1 MPRNV
6 PHLEF
11 RGRLVLLGFG
21 SIRQAVLPLLFRH
34 LALRPERVT
43 VIKAGQHNADKVRRH
58 GMRLLVQPLTAD
70 KYQSLLTPCWSPAP
84 DFGRLGSNIY
94 YLRGFSG
101 HGQALAD
108 MAGKLAAEAIAGQAE
123 RFDLRPDPGTADFP
137 AVRWRARPRW
147 CWACCT
153 TGSRTCCSQGP
164 NRPVSRALPTTSEPY
179 FASNASSVHA
189 SSVSI
194 LTLSFVANTA
204 NRYVCSPSGGQGPS

>member
-70 KYQSLLTPCWSPAP
+70 KYQSLLTPLLEPGAGLRAPGPQHLLPA
-84 DFGRLGSNIY
+84 
-94 YLRGFSG
+94 GFSAEG
-101 HGQALAD
+101 LALRAWPENWRPKPSPVRPS
-108 MAGKLAAEAIAGQAE
+108 ASTFARIRHR
-123 RFDLRPDPGTADFP
+123 RFPGGALVLGMLYYRLKDL
-137 AVRWRARPRW
+137 
-147 CWACCT
+147 
-153 TGSRTCCSQGP
+153 
-164 NRPVSRALPTTSEPY
+164 L
-179 FASNASSVHA
+179 
-189 SSVSI
+189 
-194 LTLSFVANTA
+194 
-204 NRYVCSPSGGQGPS
+204 